1 MSNSEYIVGLDI
13 GTTKI
18 CAMVG
23 RKNEHGKIEI
33 VSMGRAESLGVMRGT
48 IANIDKTV
56 EAIKK
61 ALQDAEDNSEIKIR
75 NVYVGIAGQHIKSLQ
90 HRGIITRDNTE
101 TEISREDIKRLSDD
115 MRRLVVNPGDRIIQV
130 LPQEFIV
137 DNEPG
142 IKDPVG
148 MCGVRLEANFHIITG
163 QISAAQNIIKC
174 IEKAGFKMIDMILE
188 PLASADAVLTEE
200 EKEAGVVLVDIGGGT
215 TDVAIFQDGIIR
227 HTHVIP
233 FGGNIITD
241 DIKDGCQV
249 LRQQA
254 EALKVNYGSAIASD
268 DLDNQIVSIPGLRG
282 KQPKEISVKN
292 LAHIINARVEEIIE
306 DVDHEIRVSGYR
318 NKLIGGIVLTGGGSQ
333 LKNLVQLV
341 QYMTGLDARIGYPIE
356 HIVSKKIEEIKH
368 PTYATCIGLLLKG
381 FEDYENKY
389 EEFQRTKAKLH
400 NEQELIVESN
410 TKKPSEPEK
419 QKTPKK
425 EKSKSPLSSFYQS
438 IMDFLSDDV
447 DDFKEKN

>member
-1 MSNSEYIVGLDI
+1 MSTSEYIVGLDI

-61 ALQDAEDNSEIKIR
+61 AIQDAEDNSEIKIR

-90 HRGIITRDNTE
+90 HRGILTRDNTD
-101 TEISREDIKRLSDD
+101 TEISREDIKRLTDD
-115 MRRLVVNPGDRIIQV
+115 MRRLVVSPGDRIIQV

-148 MCGVRLEANFHIITG
+148 MCGIRLEANFHIITG

-174 IEKAGFKMIDMILE
+174 IEKAGYKMIDMILE

-233 FGGNIITD
+233 FGGNIITE
-241 DIKDGCQV
+241 DIREGCQV
-249 LRQQA
+249 LRHQA
-254 EALKVNYGSAIASD
+254 EILKIKHGSAIASD
-268 DLDNQIVSIPGLRG
+268 DLNNQVLTIPGLRD

-292 LAHIINARVEEIIE
+292 LANIINARMEEIIE
-306 DVDHEIRVSGYR
+306 DVDHEIRISGYR

-356 HIVSKKIEEIKH
+356 HIVSKKIDEVKH
-368 PTYATCIGLLLKG
+368 PSYATCIGLLLKG
-381 FEDYENKY
+381 FEDYETRY
-389 EEFQRTKAKLH
+389 EEFKRSKAILHIEQDTPAQPNVTKA
-400 NEQELIVESN
+400 QDAD
-410 TKKPSEPEK
+410 K
-419 QKTPKK
+419 QKPAKK

>member
-1 MSNSEYIVGLDI
+1 MSTSEYIVGLDI

-61 ALQDAEDNSEIKIR
+61 AIQDAEDNSEIKIR

-90 HRGIITRDNTE
+90 HRGILTRDNTD
-101 TEISREDIKRLSDD
+101 TEISREDIKRLTDD
-115 MRRLVVNPGDRIIQV
+115 MRRLVVSPGDRIIQV

-148 MCGVRLEANFHIITG
+148 MCGIRLEANFHIITG

-174 IEKAGFKMIDMILE
+174 IEKAGYKMIDMILE

-233 FGGNIITD
+233 FGGNIITE
-241 DIKDGCQV
+241 DIREGCQV
-249 LRQQA
+249 LRHQA
-254 EALKVNYGSAIASD
+254 EILKIKHGSAIASD
-268 DLDNQIVSIPGLRG
+268 DLNNQVLTIPGLRD

-292 LAHIINARVEEIIE
+292 LANIINARMEEIIE
-306 DVDHEIRVSGYR
+306 DVDHEIRISGYR

-356 HIVSKKIEEIKH
+356 HIVSKKIDEVKH
-368 PTYATCIGLLLKG
+368 PSYATCIGLLLKG
-381 FEDYENKY
+381 FEDYETRY
-389 EEFQRTKAKLH
+389 EEFKRSKAILHIEQDTPSQPNVTKA
-400 NEQELIVESN
+400 QDA
-410 TKKPSEPEK
+410 EK
-419 QKTPKK
+419 QKPAKK

>member
-1 MSNSEYIVGLDI
+1 MSTSEYIVGLDI

-33 VSMGRAESLGVMRGT
+33 VSMGRADSLGVMRGT

-56 EAIKK
+56 ESIKK
-61 ALQDAEDNSEIKIR
+61 ALQDAEDNSEIKIK

-101 TEISREDIKRLSDD
+101 NEISRDDIKRLSDD

-174 IEKAGFKMIDMILE
+174 VEKAGFKMIDMILE

-233 FGGNIITD
+233 FGGNIITE

-249 LRQQA
+249 LRHVA

-292 LAHIINARVEEIIE
+292 LAHIINARMEEIIE
-306 DVDHEIRVSGYR
+306 DVDHEIRASNYR

-333 LKNLVQLV
+333 LRNLAQLV

-356 HIVSKKIEEIKH
+356 HIVSKKIEEVKH
-368 PTYATCIGLLLKG
+368 PMFATCIGLLLKG

-389 EEFQRTKAKLH
+389 EEFQRTKAAVHHTPANHEEHK
-400 NEQELIVESN
+400 
-410 TKKPSEPEK
+410 TTEPEK
-419 QKTPKK
+419 VKPPKK
-425 EKSKSPLSSFYQS
+425 EKSKSVLSSFYQS
-438 IMDFLSDDV
+438 IKGFLDEDV
-447 DDFKEKN
+447 DDFSDKK

>member
-1 MSNSEYIVGLDI
+1 MSTSEYIVGLDI

-33 VSMGRAESLGVMRGT
+33 VSIGRAESLGVMRGT

-56 EAIKK
+56 DSIKK
-61 ALQDAEDNSEIKIR
+61 ALQDAEDNSNIKIK

-90 HRGIITRDNTE
+90 HRGIITRDNTDN
-101 TEISREDIKRLSDD
+101 EISRDDIKRLSDD

-130 LPQEFIV
+130 LPQEFII

-174 IEKAGFKMIDMILE
+174 VEKAGYKMIDMILE
-188 PLASADAVLTEE
+188 PLASADAVLSDE

-233 FGGNIITD
+233 FGGNIITE

-249 LRQQA
+249 LRHVA
-254 EALKVNYGSAIASD
+254 EALKIHEGSAIASD
-268 DLDNQIVSIPGLRG
+268 DLDNKIVTIPGLRG
-282 KQPKEISVKN
+282 KQQKEISVKN
-292 LAHIINARVEEIIE
+292 LAHIINARMEEIIA
-306 DVDHEIRVSGYR
+306 DVEHEIHISGYR

-341 QYMTGLDARIGYPIE
+341 QYMTGLDARIGYPTE
-356 HIVSKKIEEIKH
+356 HIVTPKIDEVKH
-368 PTYATCIGLLLKG
+368 PMYSTCIGLLMKG

-389 EEFQRTKAKLH
+389 EEYKRTNSSLQNNPPKT
-400 NEQELIVESN
+400 EESETVEPK
-410 TKKPSEPEK
+410 TEKPK
-419 QKTPKK
+419 NK
-425 EKSKSPLSSFYQS
+425 EKSKSSLSSFYQS
-438 IMDFLSDDV
+438 ILGFLNDDDV
-447 DDFKEKN
+447 DDFNKKN